1 MDFFIFENMHQEESY
16 MEDWM
21 DETDYHIMRLL
32 QHNARISISQ
42 ISKEVSMSQ
51 PSVRERI
58 KRLEEKGII
67 VGYTATYRHQALG
80 RGTTAFFLIKT
91 EQCQALVDF
100 CERTPVVTDMYRISG
115 EYNYMIKV
123 QTATIEDIGQFQ
135 DSIIKFGPS
144 KSLISLKNLIEN
156 RILL

>member
-1 MDFFIFENMHQEESY
+1 
-16 MEDWM
+16 MEQWM

-32 QHNARISISQ
+32 QQNARISISQ

-58 KRLEEKGII
+58 KRLEEKDII
-67 VGYTATYRHQALG
+67 SGYTTTYRHQALG

-91 EQCQALVDF
+91 EQCQELVDF
-100 CERTPVVTDMYRISG
+100 CEQTPVVTDMFRSSG

-123 QTATIEDIGQFQ
+123 QTAPIENIGQFQ

-156 RILL
+156 RLIL

>member
-1 MDFFIFENMHQEESY
+1 
-16 MEDWM
+16 MEHWM
-21 DETDYHIMRLL
+21 DETDYHILGLL
-32 QHNARISISQ
+32 QQNARISISQ

-58 KRLEEKGII
+58 KRLEEKDII
-67 VGYTATYRHQALG
+67 SGYTATFRHQALG

-100 CERTPVVTDMYRISG
+100 CERNPVVTDMFRISG
-115 EYNYMIKV
+115 EYNYMIKI
-123 QTATIEDIGQFQ
+123 QTASIEEVGQFQ

-156 RILL
+156 RILLQAPFSK